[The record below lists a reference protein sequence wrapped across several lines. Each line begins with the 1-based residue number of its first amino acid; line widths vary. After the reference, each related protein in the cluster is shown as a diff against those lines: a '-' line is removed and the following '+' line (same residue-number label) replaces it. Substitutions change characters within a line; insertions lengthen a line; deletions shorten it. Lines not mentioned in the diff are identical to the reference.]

1 MLIAQQ
7 KQKENI
13 AEYVLYMYQIEDVI
27 RAYKFDFDALME
39 NYVKPHIPNMSF
51 YESYKKW
58 YAELIQ
64 QMQDQGIQKTGHL
77 LESKEIMVE
86 ISYLHNTLLTLQD
99 DHKYK
104 GVFERANPI
113 IEEFKEKSN
122 LKDKN
127 HVEIAFHAMYMKLLM
142 RLQKKEISAE
152 TEDAFDAMRVML
164 AYLSKAYSQMK
175 SGDMDFLKN

>member
-27 RAYKFDFDALME
+27 RAYNFNLDALME
-39 NYVKPHIPNMSF
+39 NYVKPHIPNSSF
-51 YESYKKW
+51 IESYRKW
-58 YAELIQ
+58 YAGLIEE
-64 QMQDQGIQKTGHL
+64 MKEQGLHKSGHL
-77 LESKEIMVE
+77 LELKEIMVE

-104 GVFERANPI
+104 GVFERANPL

-127 HVEIAFHAMYMKLLM
+127 QVEIAFHAMYMKLLM

-152 TEDAFDAMRVML
+152 TEEAFDSMRVML

-175 SGDMDFLKN
+175 AGNMDFLKN

>member
-7 KQKENI
+7 KQQENI

-27 RAYKFDFDALME
+27 RAYQLDFDALME

-51 YESYKKW
+51 YESYKTW
-58 YAELIQ
+58 YADLIQ
-64 QMQDQGIQKTGHL
+64 QMKDQGIQKTGHL
-77 LESKEIMVE
+77 IDLKEIMVE
-86 ISYLHNTLLTLQD
+86 ISYLHNTLINLQD

-127 HVEIAFHAMYMKLLM
+127 SIEIAFHAMYMKLLM

-152 TEDAFDAMRVML
+152 TEDAFDAMRMML
-164 AYLSKAYSQMK
+164 AYLSKAYKQMK
-175 SGDMDFLKN
+175 NGDMDFLKN

>member
-13 AEYVLYMYQIEDVI
+13 AEYILYMYQIEDVI
-27 RAYKFDFDALME
+27 RAYKLDLDVLME
-39 NYVKPHIPNMSF
+39 NYVLPQIPNASF
-51 YESYKKW
+51 TETYRKW
-58 YAELIQ
+58 YAGMIQ
-64 QMQDQGIQKTGHL
+64 DMQDQRIQQVGHL
-77 LESKEIMVE
+77 VDLKEIMIE
-86 ISYLHNTLLTLQD
+86 ISYLHNTLINVQG

-104 GVFERANPI
+104 GVFEVALPM

-127 HVEIAFHAMYMKLLM
+127 HIEIAFHALYMKLLM

-152 TEDAFDAMRVML
+152 TEEAFDAMRVML
-164 AYLSKAYSQMK
+164 AYLSKTYSQMK
-175 SGDMDFLKN
+175 AGDMDFLNN

>member
-27 RAYKFDFDALME
+27 RAYNFDFDVLME

-51 YESYKKW
+51 YASYKKW
-58 YAELIQ
+58 YTDLIQ
-64 QMQDQGIQKTGHL
+64 DMQDQGLHKTGHL
-77 LESKEIMVE
+77 LELKDIMVE
-86 ISYLHNTLLTLQD
+86 ISYLHNTLLTLKD
-99 DHKYK
+99 EHKYK
-104 GVFERANPI
+104 GVFERANPL

-122 LKDKN
+122 LQDKN
-127 HVEIAFHAMYMKLLM
+127 QVEIAFHAMYMKLLM

-152 TEDAFDAMRVML
+152 TEDAFDSMRVML
-164 AYLSKAYSQMK
+164 AYLSKAYAQMK
-175 SGDMDFLKN
+175 TGDMDFLKN